1 MKTDKKRLIL
11 VTGSTGY
18 VGGRLFNALETRGH
32 RVRCMVRRPEVL
44 QGRVAP
50 ATQIACADVSK
61 PETLSPVLQD
71 VDTAYYLIH
80 SLGSVG
86 NFEEQERNGAA
97 HFSTAAKRAG
107 VRRIIYL
114 GGLCNEENPHSPH
127 MRSRRKVGEVLR
139 ASGVETIEFQ
149 ASVIIGSGSLSFE
162 LVRSLVQ
169 RLPVMI
175 TPRWVSVKAQPIAIN
190 DVLSYLVAALELEPG
205 ANRIYQIGGADQVSY
220 LELMKEYARL
230 RGLRRLL
237 IPVPVLTP
245 WLSSLWL
252 GLVTPLFARIGRKLI
267 DSMTMPSIVTC
278 PAAATDFSIHP
289 VGVRDAFKAAMRN
302 EDKEFA
308 QTHWS
313 GAVSSAGSRRSW
325 AGVRFANRVV
335 DTRTAEVAA
344 SCEQAFEPI
353 MRIGGQTGWYYADW
367 LWQVRGVL
375 DRMVGGV
382 GMKRGRRDR
391 KQLRVGDVVDCWRVE
406 ACEPPGRLRLV
417 AEMRLPG
424 RAWLQ
429 FEVTPS
435 DGRTLIRQT
444 AEFDPVGLLGLVY
457 WYAPYPLHQLVFC
470 GMLRNIA
477 RAATR
482 HEARGNTMPSDI

>member
-1 MKTDKKRLIL
+1 MKTDKERLIL
-11 VTGSTGY
+11 VTGATGY
-18 VGGRLFNALETRGH
+18 VGGRLFNALEAQGH

-44 QGRVAP
+44 QGRVGP
-50 ATQIACADVSK
+50 TTQIACADVSK
-61 PETLSPVLQD
+61 PETLRPVLQG

-86 NFEEQERNGAA
+86 NLEEQERTGATY
-97 HFSTAAKRAG
+97 FSKAAKGAG

-114 GGLCNEENPHSPH
+114 GGLCSEENPHSPH
-127 MRSRRKVGEVLR
+127 MRSRRKVGEILR
-139 ASGVETIEFQ
+139 ASGIETIEFQ

-162 LVRSLVQ
+162 LIRSLVQ

-175 TPRWVSVKAQPIAIN
+175 TPRWVSIKAQPIAIN
-190 DVLSYLVAALELEPG
+190 DVLSYLVAALDLEPG
-205 ANRIYQIGGADQVSY
+205 KNRIYQIGGADQVSY

-230 RGLRRLL
+230 RGLQRLFV
-237 IPVPVLTP
+237 PVPVLTP
-245 WLSSLWL
+245 FLSSLWL
-252 GLVTPLFARIGRKLI
+252 GLVTPLFARIGRKLV
-267 DSMTMPSIVTC
+267 DSITTSSVVTC
-278 PAAATDFSIHP
+278 SNAATDFKIHP
-289 VGVRDAFKAAMRN
+289 VGVRDAIRDAMRN

-308 QTHWS
+308 ETHWS
-313 GAVSSAGSRRSW
+313 DALSSAGARRTW
-325 AGVRFANRVV
+325 TGVRFLNRIV
-335 DTRTAEVAA
+335 DTQAVEVAA
-344 SCEQAFEPI
+344 SCEQAFGPV
-353 MRIGGQTGWYYADW
+353 MRIGGQTGWYYANW

-406 ACEPPGRLRLV
+406 VCEPPKRLRLA

-429 FEVTPS
+429 FEVTS
-435 DGRTLIRQT
+435 SNGRVLIRQT
-444 AEFDPVGLLGLVY
+444 AEFDPIGLLGLVY
-457 WYAPYPLHQLVFC
+457 WYALYPLHQLVFC

-477 RAATR
+477 RAAMT
-482 HEARGNTMPSDI
+482 HEARGNTMASDI